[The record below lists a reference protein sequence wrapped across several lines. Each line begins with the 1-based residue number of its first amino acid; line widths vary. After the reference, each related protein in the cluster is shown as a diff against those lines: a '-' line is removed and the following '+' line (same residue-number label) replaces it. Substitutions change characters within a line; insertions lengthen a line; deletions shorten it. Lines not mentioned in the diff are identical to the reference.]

1 MSSHDPFSF
10 NGLNIVPGNIVAM
23 SAGLPKGVPWLT
35 LLPLSSR
42 HDGAIA
48 YGALPGMRPRAEMF
62 NKLANGVNALNA
74 VRMIIAKVAKVNTKT
89 TETTTA
95 LKAPAIILDGNGQE
109 IKVQGLASKSIADS
123 LEEGNIPLSI
133 TTTNT
138 SSSLESASSSNYIKS
153 ESTVTKGYYHPGD
166 EKKILDLLASKYGEV
181 TEGEYIVS
189 TYSTADVKIEYVN
202 HPLSKISTAH
212 LNLANLSEKKLI
224 LEKATEKGS
233 CATERAEVDGGKTV
247 FSQYL
252 GGGIFNQL
260 DIEAANVPKT
270 RVTWSTET
278 RKTKT
283 ATVSLKASKEADF
296 YSIPVGFNGE
306 YVGPSCGSYEQV
318 TIKPVLI
325 NFSPQILRI

>member
-10 NGLNIVPGNIVAM
+10 NGLNIVPDNIVAM
-23 SAGLPKGVPWLT
+23 SAVLPKGVPWLT

-95 LKAPAIILDGNGQE
+95 LKAPAIILDGDGQE

-123 LEEGNIPLSI
+123 LKEGNIPLSI

-153 ESTVTKGYYHPGD
+153 ESTVTKGFYRPGQG
-166 EKKILDLLASKYGEV
+166 KILDLLTSKYGEV
-181 TEGEYIVS
+181 QAGEYIVS

-224 LEKATEKGS
+224 LEKATQKGS

-252 GGGIFNQL
+252 GGGISKTL

-306 YVGPSCGSYEQV
+306 YIGPSCGSYEQV